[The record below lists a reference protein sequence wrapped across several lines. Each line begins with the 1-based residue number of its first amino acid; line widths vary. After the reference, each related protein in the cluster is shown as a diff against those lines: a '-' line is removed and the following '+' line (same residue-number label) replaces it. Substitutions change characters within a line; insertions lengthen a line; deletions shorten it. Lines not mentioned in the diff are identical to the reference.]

1 MEKKKE
7 RAREGIC
14 RFTVLMMTAGL
25 LGSHTHAGKKKK
37 YKVAPSLLREVD
49 SFDQRMGKVRFS

>member
-1 MEKKKE
+1 
-7 RAREGIC
+7 
-14 RFTVLMMTAGL
+14 MMTAGL
-25 LGSHTHAGKKKK
+25 LGSHTHAGKKK

>member
-1 MEKKKE
+1 MEKEKE

-14 RFTVLMMTAGL
+14 RFTVLMMTVGL
-25 LGSHTHAGKKKK
+25 LGSHTHAGKKK

-49 SFDQRMGKVRFS
+49 SFDQRKGKVRFS